1 MVTSYQAEKHAT
13 WEEYKTHAATQSA
26 LGVTERKAAQL
37 ANHTLFTIPKGMT
50 KIEMRFKTDG
60 GDGKTAT
67 AHVYG
72 ARKDDDICL
81 IGDLSLISGQQIATD
96 GSNYVQTIVPDDRW
110 TTEIKLADHNGND
123 GMSRVMFYTL
133 GYDVIFVRMEFG
145 DAINW
150 ITDVSGS

>member
-1 MVTSYQAEKHAT
+1 MVTAYAGEKQAA
-13 WEEYKTHAATQSA
+13 WEEYTTHTASQSA
-26 LGVTERKAAQL
+26 LGDEEKKAAQL
-37 ANHTLFTIPKGMT
+37 ANHKLFVIPVKMT

-60 GDGKTAT
+60 GDGKTAV

-72 ARKDDDICL
+72 ARRNDDICL
-81 IGDLSLISGQQIATD
+81 IGDLSLISGKQIATD
-96 GSNYVQTIVPDDRW
+96 SSNYVQTIVPDDRW

-133 GYDVIFVRMEFG
+133 GYDVIFIRMEFG